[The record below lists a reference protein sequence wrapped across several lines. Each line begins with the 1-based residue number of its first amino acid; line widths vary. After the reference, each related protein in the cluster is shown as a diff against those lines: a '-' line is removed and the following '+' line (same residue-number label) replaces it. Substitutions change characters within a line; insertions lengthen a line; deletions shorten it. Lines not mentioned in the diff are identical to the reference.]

1 MSSSCLL
8 PLTSVRVE
16 FQQLLLV
23 SVQRLKGQ
31 RTSRG
36 PGVFNDQDQR
46 TPAPLVSAQF
56 CGARAPEGAARGLT
70 CSRPGFPSWLRCAG
84 AVDSPSLNCQM
95 SEDCPWACADQEPNP
110 GLAEPGPTDFTPRTR
125 GRCAPRRLPAPA
137 VVQPQPL
144 GADGARSLT
153 QTFQSS
159 WTRHSV
165 SCSVGS
171 LKTSPGNTRFG

>member
-8 PLTSVRVE
+8 PLASVRVNSSS
-16 FQQLLLV
+16 FSSSLC
-23 SVQRLKGQ
+23 
-31 RTSRG
+31 RG
-36 PGVFNDQDQR
+36 SEGSAHPEVLGFVMTRDQR
-46 TPAPLVSAQF
+46 TPAALVSAQF
-56 CGARAPEGAARGLT
+56 CSARAPEGAARGLT
-70 CSRPGFPSWLRCAG
+70 RSRPGFPSWLRCAG

-95 SEDCPWACADQEPNP
+95 SEDCPWARADQEPNP

-159 WTRHSV
+159 RTRHSV
-165 SCSVGS
+165 SCSVRS